1 MLAGP
6 LEPGRPKG
14 PSFQAAPATG
24 PMNANPSSLSGTS
37 ALATW
42 PHSPESQEAGPS
54 WVIVTAPPIPPTPHV
69 LSVGPS
75 TEAGEGSEFCPATT
89 TRVKRQ
95 KALQSW
101 GGGDL
106 TQGSFLEEAAYTW
119 TPHRQ
124 MKGQCEQDPEAG
136 ASLAPED

>member
-1 MLAGP
+1 MLAGQ

-24 PMNANPSSLSGTS
+24 PVNANPSSLPGTS

-54 WVIVTAPPIPPTPHV
+54 WVIVTAPLIPPIPHV

-75 TEAGEGSEFCPATT
+75 TEAGEGSEFCPATA
-89 TRVKRQ
+89 TRVQRQ
-95 KALQSW
+95 EGTAVMRWRGPNPGELP
-101 GGGDL
+101 GGGCLYMD
-106 TQGSFLEEAAYTW
+106 T
-119 TPHRQ
+119 
-124 MKGQCEQDPEAG
+124 
-136 ASLAPED
+136 

>member
-1 MLAGP
+1 
-6 LEPGRPKG
+6 
-14 PSFQAAPATG
+14 
-24 PMNANPSSLSGTS
+24 MNANPSSLPGTS

-54 WVIVTAPPIPPTPHV
+54 WVIVTAPLIPPIPHV

-75 TEAGEGSEFCPATT
+75 TEAGEGSEFCPATA
-89 TRVKRQ
+89 TRVQRQ
-95 KALQSW
+95 EALQSW

-119 TPHRQ
+119 TPDRQ
-124 MKGQCEQDPEAG
+124 MKGQCEQDPRQEQAW
-136 ASLAPED
+136 LLRPERRLGSQQEGGGWGRR